1 MPSKSTSY
9 REMPVEE
16 LQAAYVEANEQL
28 FKLRQQQA
36 LGQLEKPSQIRT
48 VRRSIA
54 RMMTIINE
62 RARTPAGV
70 QGA

>member
-54 RMMTIINE
+54 RMMTVINE
-62 RARTPAGV
+62 RARVPAGA

>member
-1 MPSKSTSY
+1 MPSKISIY
-9 REMPVEE
+9 REMPDAE
-16 LQAAYVEANEQL
+16 LRAAYVEANEEY

-48 VRRSIA
+48 VRRKIA
-54 RMMTIINE
+54 RLLTLINE
-62 RARTPAGV
+62 RARVTASA

>member
-54 RMMTIINE
+54 RMKTIINE

>member
-1 MPSKSTSY
+1 MPA
-9 REMPVEE
+9 EE

-54 RMMTIINE
+54 RMKTIINE
-62 RARTPAGV
+62 RARIPAGA

>member
-1 MPSKSTSY
+1 MPSKSAPY

-48 VRRSIA
+48 VRRNIA
-54 RMMTIINE
+54 RLMTVINE
-62 RARTPAGV
+62 RAAGTAVV

>member
-16 LQAAYVEANEQL
+16 LRAAYVEANEQL

-54 RMMTIINE
+54 RMMTVINE
-62 RARTPAGV
+62 RARVPAGA